1 MRGEVPGSHGHRN
14 RGIKMKSSKGMNKRT
29 RGILHRPAR
38 ERGLSPITRGFK
50 KYEMGELA
58 SIILDPSIRK
68 GRPHTCF
75 HGKTGRVVGNQ
86 GRAYLMDVKIGN
98 KVKQV
103 VVLPEHMRKA

>member
-1 MRGEVPGSHGHRN
+1 
-14 RGIKMKSSKGMNKRT
+14 MKSSKGMNKRT
-29 RGILHRPAR
+29 RGILRRTPR
-38 ERGLSPITRGFK
+38 QRGLSPITRCFQ
-50 KYEMGELA
+50 KYELGQQA
-58 SIILDPSIRK
+58 TIILDPSIRK

-103 VVLPEHMRKA
+103 VVLPEHLRKA